1 MVPERLRITQAVAV
15 EKAKQW
21 GLYDIYVGILSRM
34 VVEWG
39 MLKSMLKPMINHPQ
53 PEMGW
58 ISIPNL
64 VVCGINA
71 LPHYVTS
78 QVLQLF
84 HNHGILQMIHLII
97 QITFT

>member
-1 MVPERLRITQAVAV
+1 M
-15 EKAKQW
+15 
-21 GLYDIYVGILSRM
+21 
-34 VVEWG
+34 G

-84 HNHGILQMIHLII
+84 HNHGILQMIPLII
-97 QITFT
+97 QITFTYQDSSYTTPDTCQVLLASLRRVHWAPEFES